1 MADWSLKLM
10 VQQPILPIPAS
21 LTERLRYLV
30 IKGKTPKMR
39 KPPQS
44 FVRLRLEA
52 HASMPLPV
60 LPPPTWKQVLGKTP
74 HPTAMVKFMTEFKN
88 WKKSAIFSFV
98 K

>member
-10 VQQPILPIPAS
+10 VQQPRQLWPKAF
-21 LTERLRYLV
+21 V
-30 IKGKTPKMR
+30 IWLSREKPKEMR
-39 KPPQS
+39 KQPQS

-60 LPPPTWKQVLGKTP
+60 LPHPTWKQVLGKTS
-74 HPTAMVKFMTEFKN
+74 HPTAMVKFLTESKN

-98 K
+98 I